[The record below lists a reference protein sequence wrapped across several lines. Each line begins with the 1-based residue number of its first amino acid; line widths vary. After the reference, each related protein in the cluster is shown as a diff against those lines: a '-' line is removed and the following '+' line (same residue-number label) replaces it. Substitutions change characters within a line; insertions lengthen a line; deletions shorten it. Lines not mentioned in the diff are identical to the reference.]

1 MAKKKKICPFL
12 SFGAKEGMKECQ
24 KDGCELWVYE
34 VQLKGTVGCAF
45 RALAAR
51 LNTIE
56 EHLGAMSVKS
66 TF

>member
-1 MAKKKKICPFL
+1 MAEKKICPFL
-12 SFGAKEGMKECQ
+12 SFAARDGMKECQ
-24 KDGCELWVYE
+24 KDGCELWLYE
-34 VQLKGTVGCAF
+34 AHLKGTVGCTF

-56 EHLGAMSVKS
+56 EHLGAMAMKS